1 MGDNPVRI
9 KGVGEG
15 KDIEGEVKSTLY
27 KYTWRVA

>member
-27 KYTWRVA
+27 KYT